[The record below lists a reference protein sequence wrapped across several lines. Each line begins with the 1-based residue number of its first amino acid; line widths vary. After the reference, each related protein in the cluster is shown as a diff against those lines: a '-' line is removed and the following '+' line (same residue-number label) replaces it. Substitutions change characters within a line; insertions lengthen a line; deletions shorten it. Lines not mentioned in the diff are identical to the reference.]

1 MKKLLLLNLLLC
13 CSAASS
19 LAVVQTAQT
28 LQITP
33 QPREVV
39 MNNALNKSYLRV
51 KGAGFNYSS
60 SLEQRTIRAIA
71 KLCDDISAAT
81 GRTSSFA
88 AVVGVTSSVPAS
100 SLKGFYFLEDKSLPA
115 ENYVL
120 EITGRSAKVTAS
132 DHNGFFYAIQTLR
145 QMLPVGN
152 YLGKSGGR
160 WRLPQCV
167 ISDGPRF
174 AYRGMH
180 LDPCRHFWSVEQ
192 TKKYLDV
199 MAVYKLNRLHWHLTE
214 DQGWRIEIKKYPE
227 LTDIGAFRNGTMIGH
242 DFSSNDG
249 VRYGGFYTKEQ
260 IRELVEY
267 AWERGITIIP
277 EVDLPGHMVAAL
289 TAYPRLG
296 CTGGPYS
303 VWTRWGVSEDVLC
316 VGKEST
322 FEFLEGVLDEVCE
335 LFPSEYIH
343 IGGDECPKV
352 RWEKCPH
359 CQAMA
364 DKLGLVFDEKGT
376 REQKLQ
382 NYTTA
387 RVQEYLA
394 GKGRKIIGWDEILEG
409 ELAPGAT
416 VMSWRG
422 TSGGIEAANK
432 GFDVIMTPN
441 SHFYFDYQ
449 QGEIDKEPLG
459 PRYIKNPLTLEKVY
473 SFDPYKGI
481 NAEQQK
487 HILGVQANLWTE
499 YIATPEHLEY
509 MLLPRMLALSEVQ
522 WTPASE
528 RNYNRFLETL
538 KNHQEAIL
546 SELGYNYRLSSTDAL
561 GQEATASFQTS
572 E

>member
-1 MKKLLLLNLLLC
+1 MKKSLFLSLLLC
-13 CSAASS
+13 CSAA
-19 LAVVQTAQT
+19 TAITAAET

-39 MNNALNKSYLRV
+39 INKGYLRV

-71 KLCDDISAAT
+71 KLSDDISAGT
-81 GRTSSFA
+81 GVISSFA
-88 AVVGVTSSVPAS
+88 AAIGVNASASAS

-120 EITGRSAKVTAS
+120 EITGKGAKITAS

-145 QMLPVGN
+145 QLLPVGN
-152 YLGKSGGR
+152 YLGESGGK
-160 WRLPQCV
+160 WRLPQCL

-180 LDPCRHFWSVEQ
+180 LDACRHFWSVET
-192 TKKYLDV
+192 TKKYIDI

-214 DQGWRIEIKKYPE
+214 DQGWRIEIEKYPE
-227 LTDIGAFRNGTMIGH
+227 LTEIGAFRNGTMVGH

-260 IRELVEY
+260 IRELVKY

-289 TAYPRLG
+289 AAYPQLG

-303 VWTRWGVSEDVLC
+303 VWTIWGVSEEVLC

-322 FEFLEGVLDEVCE
+322 FKFLEGVLDEVCE

-343 IGGDECPKV
+343 IGGDECPKA
-352 RWEKCPH
+352 RWKECPL
-359 CQAMA
+359 CQARA
-364 DKLGLVFDEKGT
+364 EELGLVSDEKGT

-387 RVQEYLA
+387 RVQKYLA

-422 TSGGIEAANK
+422 TYGGIEAANR

-449 QGEIDKEPLG
+449 QGEIATEPLG
-459 PRYIKNPLTLEKVY
+459 PGYIERPLNVEIVY

-546 SELGYNYRLSSTDAL
+546 SALGYNYRLSNTDAL
-561 GQEATASFQTS
+561 GLEATASFQTS